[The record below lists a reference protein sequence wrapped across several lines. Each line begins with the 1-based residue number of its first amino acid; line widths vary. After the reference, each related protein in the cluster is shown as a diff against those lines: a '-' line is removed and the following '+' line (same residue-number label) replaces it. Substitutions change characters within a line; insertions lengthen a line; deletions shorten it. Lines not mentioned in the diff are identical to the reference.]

1 MIMPPD
7 SVTINFGEKAIFQ
20 CLAYSYGDF
29 AYHWKRSDHSMLP
42 SNANVVNFTTESLLI
57 ISNAQVFNEGNY
69 CCVATNDCGAEDTIS
84 CAWLEV
90 ESKEHII
97 LCTWE
102 LHVFQ
107 QPQ

>member
-1 MIMPPD
+1 MIMPPV
-7 SVTINFGEKAIFQ
+7 SITIKFGETAIFQ

-57 ISNAQVFNEGNY
+57 ISNAQVFSEGNY
-69 CCVATNDCGAEDTIS
+69 CCVATNDCGAEDTVS

-90 ESKEHII
+90 QSKEQII

-102 LHVFQ
+102 LHVF
-107 QPQ
+107 

>member
-1 MIMPPD
+1 MIKAPLSTTVNP
-7 SVTINFGEKAIFQ
+7 GEIAIFQ
-20 CLAYSYGDF
+20 CLAYSYGDL

-42 SNANVVNFTTESLLI
+42 LNANVVNFTTESLLF
-57 ISNAQVFNEGNY
+57 ISNTQVFNEGNY
-69 CCVATNDCGAEDTIS
+69 CCVATNDCGAEDTVS